1 MKRAFTLL
9 EILVVIAI
17 MAVVATLSVS
27 DFSFAY
33 SGAKRP
39 PKAVLANTLKL
50 ARIAAAEEGEEVSLF
65 FDHENCDFVLRK
77 SFGGEEIFRKSLF
90 SVSEAE
96 KRKLAEQAFEGGSQ
110 PEYPAVQVL
119 FYPVYPPLYNFTRS
133 YANGVADL
141 ECVRFSPDGSSTPAC
156 AEIILNGKRAAFFRL
171 DPLSATIEE
180 AADE

>member
-1 MKRAFTLL
+1 MKRGFTLL

-17 MAVVATLSVS
+17 MAVIASLSVS

-39 PKAVLANTLKL
+39 PKAVLANVLKL

-65 FDHENCDFVLRK
+65 FDPENCDFVLRK
-77 SFGGEEIFRKSLF
+77 SFGGGEILRKNLF
-90 SVSEAE
+90 SASEEE
-96 KRKLAEQAFEGGSQ
+96 KRKLAGQAIEGGEASQ
-110 PEYPAVQVL
+110 FPEAQVL

-133 YANGVADL
+133 YANGAAEL
-141 ECVRFSPDGSSTPAC
+141 ESLRFSPCGSSTPAC